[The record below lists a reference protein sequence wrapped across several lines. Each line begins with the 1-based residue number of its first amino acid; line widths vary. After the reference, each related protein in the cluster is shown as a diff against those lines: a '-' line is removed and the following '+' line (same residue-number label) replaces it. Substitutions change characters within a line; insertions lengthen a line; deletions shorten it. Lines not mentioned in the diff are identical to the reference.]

1 MLYQEIVLEE
11 PQKSSLRD
19 RVKFYKRL
27 ELTSRTR
34 LDIAYQAMNAR
45 WGKITELS
53 AKYQVSRKF
62 VHAQRNHLQNHVD
75 ALFGSRSRAV
85 RIERCPYSLILQF
98 RLIGRNSL
106 AAISILLKSL
116 FCNELYSSVGYISQA
131 LQQIG
136 TVLGNQIAWQGSC
149 VFASDEVFV
158 IGNKPILVTVDL
170 YSGAILRLDL
180 HASPTKVNWENHW
193 TGLLDASI
201 TPLKV
206 ISDEGSALQGGRKTI
221 LEAVRFQPDT
231 FHALSHRFGIFK
243 KRLLQQAE
251 AAMTTEYDREKRFF
265 TAKSDATALKVAEQW
280 QASTTQSQQAIQLY
294 EDFSFLYHCMLAQL
308 DVFNDQGVLRQRNHA
323 EQELQTAVFYLRTL
337 PIQGIQGE
345 LDALMKVFPQL
356 FDFLD
361 TAQDGVRQLEAFV
374 DFAAL
379 PYWIQAWQC
388 QKKAAKIKGL
398 YAIQKKY
405 LMKYKELM
413 AFLTLFYQKREPLQW
428 IQLKESIFKTLDIA
442 CSQASSAV
450 ENANSFIR
458 PFLDQA
464 RGQIE
469 QHTLNLILFY
479 YNHRRFTRGKRK
491 GFAPIELLTGR
502 KLDKNWHELIL
513 ETL

>member
-1 MLYQEIVLEE
+1 MLYPEIVLEE
-11 PQKSSLRD
+11 PPKSSLKD
-19 RVKFYKRL
+19 PVKFYRRL
-27 ELTSRTR
+27 ELTSQTR
-34 LDIAYQAMNAR
+34 LEIAYQAMNAR

-53 AKYQVSRKF
+53 AKYQISRKF
-62 VHAQRNHLQNHVD
+62 VYEQRDHLRDQVES
-75 ALFGSRSRAV
+75 LFGVRSRPI
-85 RIERCPYSLILQF
+85 RRDRCPTALILQL

-106 AAISILLKSL
+106 AAISVLLKSL
-116 FCNELYSSVGYISQA
+116 YCNEFYSSIGYISQS

-136 TVLGNQIAWQGSC
+136 TLLSNQIAWHGSC
-149 VFASDEVFV
+149 VFASDELFV
-158 IGNKPILVTVDL
+158 IGNEPILVTVDL

-180 HASPTKVNWENHW
+180 HTSLTKVNWENHW
-193 TGLLDASI
+193 MGLLDGGI

-206 ISDEGSALQGGRKTI
+206 ISDEGSALQSGRKTI

-231 FHALSHRFGIFK
+231 FHAISHRFGILQ

-251 AAMTTEYDREKRFF
+251 AAITTEYEREKRFF
-265 TAKSDATALKVAEQW
+265 IAKSDSTALKVAEQW
-280 QASTTQSQQAIQLY
+280 QTAIVQSQQTIQCY

-308 DVFNDQGVLRQRNHA
+308 NVFNAQGVLRQRDHA
-323 EQELQTAVFYLRTL
+323 EQELQTAVFYLRTV
-337 PIQGIQGE
+337 PVPGIQGE

-361 TAQDGVRQLEAFV
+361 TAQQGIRQLETSV

-379 PYWIQAWQC
+379 PYWCQAWQC
-388 QKKAAKIKGL
+388 QKKAAKIKGK
-398 YAIQKKY
+398 YALQKKY
-405 LMKYKELM
+405 RMRYQELM
-413 AFLTLFYQKREPLQW
+413 AFLTLFYQKMDPLQW
-428 IQLKESIFKTLDIA
+428 IQLKEFIFKTLDIA

-502 KLDKNWHELIL
+502 KLDQNWHELLL